1 MKRLLKIAS
10 ILLACGLACGY
21 ALGQTSS
28 AKTTITVTAAP
39 APYLNV
45 TITPSVTT
53 VAQGKSVSFAVT
65 ATAPSGATQ
74 GAVVGAIELLV
85 TPAGATTATM
95 SSYTI
100 VSGAVTASY
109 VVNATAVTG
118 TYTIEAA
125 YCSSPQVTANYATSA
140 DCQ

>member
-1 MKRLLKIAS
+1 MKTFLKIAS
-10 ILLACGLACGY
+10 IFLACGLACGY

-28 AKTTITVTAAP
+28 AKTTFTVTAAP
-39 APYLNV
+39 APYLTV
-45 TITPSVTT
+45 TITPSATT
-53 VAQGKSVSFAVT
+53 VAQGKSISFAVT
-65 ATAPSGATQ
+65 AVAPSGATQ

-85 TPAGATTATM
+85 TTPGSTTPTM

-100 VSGAVTASY
+100 ASGAVTANY
-109 VVNATAVTG
+109 VVNTTAPVG
-118 TYTIEAA
+118 TYTAEAA